1 MKTHDYTIRFMKRSK
16 PTDECVA
23 EIVVTGVTA
32 SHAEMVAHY
41 TKFGRMFMQHIKFDY
56 VTAR

>member
-1 MKTHDYTIRFMKRSK
+1 MKTHDYTVRFMKKSK

-23 EIVVTGVTA
+23 EIVVKDVTA
-32 SHAEMVAHY
+32 SGAEMVQYY
-41 TKFGRMFMQHIKFDY
+41 TKYARMFMRHIKFDY